1 MITSVVY
8 TNGDIGMIGTSSLDE
23 LIATEKITKFLRSEG
38 WVTLGVDPIREKRRK
53 YKGPERRV
61 RLSSPS

>member
-8 TNGDIGMIGTSSLDE
+8 KNGDIGMIGISSLDE
-23 LIATEKITKFLRSEG
+23 LIASEKITKFLRTEG
-38 WVTLGVDPIREKRRK
+38 WATIGIDPIREKKRK

-61 RLSSPS
+61 RLSSSS